1 MGISSRLVGTQ
12 SGQRRENQGKGRTLV
27 DQPSFEWRADP
38 AADNGTPSSGVLLPE
53 PGAGTRP
60 RQPAIDDRRSLVT
73 ERVFSNETVKDVP
86 GHFVNH
92 VMGLDTKDGLNGP
105 PVRVS
110 PCEESYFNPSTRY
123 RSASMRWYP

>member
-12 SGQRRENQGKGRTLV
+12 SGQRRENKGKGRTLV

-92 VMGLDTKDGLNGP
+92 VMGLDTKPGLSGPPANLNG
-105 PVRVS
+105 RIGR
-110 PCEESYFNPSTRY
+110 PSTNL
-123 RSASMRWYP
+123 AE